1 MSSFL
6 LGISLRVELRGQM
19 AILFREQL
27 DSSLKWLHHFTILT
41 AGKRSSDFSTSLLT
55 LVVICLLNYGHPIGR
70 EVVSHCGLD
79 GISVMVNDVEQLF
92 TCILAICVSSLE
104 ECLFRIFAHV

>member
-27 DSSLKWLHHFTILT
+27 DSSLKWLHHFTILR

-55 LVVICLLNYGHPIGR
+55 LVICLLNYGHPIGR

-79 GISVMVNDVEQLF
+79 GISVMVNDVEQLY
-92 TCILAICVSSLE
+92 TSILAICVSSLE
-104 ECLFRIFAHV
+104 ESLFRIFAHV